1 MKSVKSLIKKASALI
16 LTAVIL
22 LCGTTVLAQNDDESQ
37 EVNLLSSSSMTRRL
51 SRSKEYVPISNF
63 KIHTATNRGAGEQS
77 YSFEVSSTYASLSYS
92 NGLWGYYNNAVSIRT
107 TDKINFSGV
116 EKLSTVIDYTFGCV
130 DGDHNAIYV
139 SDSDKFT
146 SNCEDFDWV
155 YDLSKS
161 GAVVGD
167 YWSMKQIAKEYIYR
181 ETPNLTTSLTNG
193 EHYLYIA
200 LHKDAYIGTA
210 AFKIYSEG
218 DNSEN
223 NIILHLTQ
231 YNLSILDPDNIQIYK
246 NGVLEN
252 VSPASNVLISNPVSG
267 SFSKSTD
274 IYRNESVAISSPY
287 NSAFKDH
294 ISLKGI
300 VFCDST
306 NNSKTSEL
314 IPLSSD
320 SFTLTPELIQK
331 YSSYFSNNNIVIK
344 PVYSVDSATV
354 LVSGYDG
361 NYKVTANNN
370 TCTADISYKDQK
382 VGTFSWTK
390 SSRSNNEYLVGDQL
404 KFTFTPSDTSLST
417 KISVDI
423 QSGTDSSNASL
434 NAPST
439 STSTN
444 ESVFV
449 SLNNSFLKITPHF
462 YYTDSESLSVSPITT
477 DEKAS
482 IRLGAVNGIRFY
494 STIDSEAIEYL
505 NTTNEDVEYG
515 TLIGPLPLVEE
526 VLDYNDVKKNNAVDL
541 KFESDVFYS
550 DYSGFTGVVGSI
562 VDIIPQNTDLDFV
575 GRGYV
580 KIGDTYYYSETY
592 SIRSLKTIATA
603 YRNDGYPG
611 ADSAQREMVD
621 EWANY

>member
-1 MKSVKSLIKKASALI
+1 MNSVNLTIKKTVALI
-16 LTAVIL
+16 LATVIL
-22 LCGTTVLAQNDDESQ
+22 LCGTTVLAESDDESREITLQ
-37 EVNLLSSSSMTRRL
+37 SSSSMTKSL

-63 KIHTATNRGAGEQS
+63 KQHTATYRGAGTQTA
-77 YSFEVSSTYASLSYS
+77 SFNLYSTYARLSYS
-92 NGLWGYYNNAVSIRT
+92 NSISYRNNAVSIRT
-107 TDKINFSGV
+107 TGKINFSGV
-116 EKLSTVIDYTFGCV
+116 EKLSTVVDYTTGCV
-130 DGDHNAIYV
+130 VGDHNAIYV
-139 SDSDKFT
+139 ADDDKFT
-146 SNCEDFDWV
+146 SESDDFDWI
-155 YDLSKS
+155 YDLNND

-167 YWSMKQIAKEYIYR
+167 YWSMGSTAKEYIYR
-181 ETPNLTTSLTNG
+181 ETPTLTTSKTNG
-193 EHYLYIA
+193 EHYLYIL
-200 LHKDAYIGTA
+200 LHKDAYNGTA

-218 DNSEN
+218 DNSDN

-287 NSAFKDH
+287 NSAFKNH

-331 YSSYFSNNNIVIK
+331 YSGYFSNNNIVIK
-344 PVYSVDSATV
+344 PVYSIDTATV
-354 LVSGYDG
+354 SVSGYDG
-361 NYKVTANNN
+361 NYKVSANNTN
-370 TCTADISYKDQK
+370 CTADVSYKNQK
-382 VGTFSWTK
+382 IGTVSWTK

-404 KFTFTPSDTSLST
+404 KFTFTPSSSALSA
-417 KISVDI
+417 KISVDV
-423 QSGTDSSNASL
+423 QSGTNSTNASL
-434 NAPST
+434 NAPTT
-439 STSTN
+439 STSAN
-444 ESVFV
+444 ESVSV
-449 SLNNSFLKITPHF
+449 SLNNTFFKITPYI
-462 YYTDSESLSVSPITT
+462 YYTDSATLSVTPVTT

-482 IRLGAVNGIRFY
+482 IRLNEKNGIRFY
-494 STIDSEAIEYL
+494 TTIDSEAIDFL
-505 NTTNEDVEYG
+505 NTANETVEYG
-515 TLIGPLPLVEE
+515 TLIGPEYLVDG
-526 VLDYNDVKKNNAVDL
+526 VLDYDDVNNENAVDV
-541 KFESDVFYS
+541 KFESDTFYS
-550 DYSGFTGVVGSI
+550 DNYGFTGVVGSI
-562 VDIIPQNTDLDFV
+562 VDIQTQNTDLNFV

-580 KIGDTYYYSETY
+580 KIGDTYYYSKTY
-592 SIRSLKTIATA
+592 SVRSLKTIATA

-611 ADSAQREMVD
+611 ANATQRAMVD